1 MFLCFLGAAAS
12 IEVTKPLDAS
22 DIRATT
28 VGSLELARGEVV
40 RLRAEL
46 GHLAKLAGIEII
58 VYDASDIVLGQKE
71 EEDFERCV
79 QELSHIR
86 TLLRLHTQSDK
97 RRARSYQTL
106 KTVQDLAESKGEEPP
121 EQDRYLDRKDDSGS
135 DSDSSRD

>member
-1 MFLCFLGAAAS
+1 MGAAAS
-12 IEVTKPLDAS
+12 VEVTKPLDAS
-22 DIRATT
+22 DVRAT
-28 VGSLELARGEVV
+28 GSLEFARGEVV

-58 VYDASDIVLGQKE
+58 VYDASDIVLGVNQ

-106 KTVQDLAESKGEEPP
+106 KTVNDLGESKGEEG
-121 EQDRYLDRKDDSGS
+121 EGDRHLDSKRNDSDS